1 MGQLRGSRLEPGD
14 PGDSQPNAGSRRR
27 VLPGLRRVSG
37 HSANNNQPRR
47 RSPGRVLGPVGGHK
61 SEFWTTPPRRD
72 LCNRRRSQFDDF
84 ASPGNIIAVPR
95 TRGYRI
101 VTAYGEIIPR
111 GRPDVSTLCGGRLS
125 NCTGYPANPPYSQP
139 IVGVAATPSGA
150 GLWAL
155 DRHGKVWAAGDGV
168 WHGDAQHQG
177 IPTGIAATPSG
188 KGYYIVNSSGG
199 VYSFGDAVFYG
210 STGGNGSGI
219 TGIALSIDE
228 NGKVNGYWLV
238 GNDGGI
244 ITFGQAPFWGSTGG
258 NNGGS
263 RVISIVAFP
272 GITPLDQPPRRT
284 EGYAWVHADGGVE
297 TAGRPVDAATPH

>member
-188 KGYYIVNSSGG
+188 KGYYIVEFERGRLQFWRCR
-199 VYSFGDAVFYG
+199 VLRLDRRQWVRY
-210 STGGNGSGI
+210 
-219 TGIALSIDE
+219 
-228 NGKVNGYWLV
+228 YWHRPEYRRERE
-238 GNDGGI
+238 
-244 ITFGQAPFWGSTGG
+244 GQ
-258 NNGGS
+258 
-263 RVISIVAFP
+263 R
-272 GITPLDQPPRRT
+272 LL
-284 EGYAWVHADGGVE
+284 
-297 TAGRPVDAATPH
+297 AGRQRWWDNYVWTSALLGVHRRQ